1 MFLPAWPFIYG
12 DRLNLRI
19 ATRSQVSKGWTRDAV
34 IEIPDR
40 LVIGDVEAR
49 ISRAHPKVGDLR
61 TLLQSPDKNKNIE
74 KGLGEH
80 LWVLI

>member
-1 MFLPAWPFIYG
+1 M
-12 DRLNLRI
+12 
-19 ATRSQVSKGWTRDAV
+19 
-34 IEIPDR
+34 
-40 LVIGDVEAR
+40 GDVEAR

-74 KGLGEH
+74 KKLGEH